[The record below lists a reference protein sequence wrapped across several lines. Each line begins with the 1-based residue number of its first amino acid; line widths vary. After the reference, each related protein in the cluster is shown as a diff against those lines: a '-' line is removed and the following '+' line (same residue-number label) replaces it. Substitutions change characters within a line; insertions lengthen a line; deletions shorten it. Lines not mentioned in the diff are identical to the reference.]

1 MGRTPGEDRGRCW
14 GDASTSQGTRPTGHP
29 RRRRKDSASLR
40 ERATRPWVTPKPG
53 VCTRCPGQTPGL
65 EASRGLQ
72 LLPPPPPPVLQL
84 SPRGQGGLGR
94 VPTQRT
100 LSVPP
105 GFFQS
110 LPSSVCFGTR
120 LKGQDFATFVSGL
133 GGTPPLHR
141 CSHVGQW
148 HEGRTAEGTSPCRVP
163 PSSNLHTIWCH
174 SGNSEHLAQLVGE
187 LGCSETP
194 LTLQH
199 LPRESGATFRDAA
212 NPYSSGVS
220 IALWQPSTCPAGSLT
235 TRWGRG
241 PSPEQP
247 GGGSAEG
254 SVPAA

>member
-14 GDASTSQGTRPTGHP
+14 GDASTSQGTRPAGHP

-53 VCTRCPGQTPGL
+53 VCTRCPGQMPGL

-72 LLPPPPPPVLQL
+72 LLPPPSPPVLQL

-133 GGTPPLHR
+133 GGTPSSTAAHMWDNGMRDGQRKAPVRAGCHRPPTSTPSGVTQATQSTWHSWWGSWGASKPHSHSSTFHGSPGPL
-141 CSHVGQW
+141 
-148 HEGRTAEGTSPCRVP
+148 
-163 PSSNLHTIWCH
+163 
-174 SGNSEHLAQLVGE
+174 
-187 LGCSETP
+187 SETP
-194 LTLQH
+194 PTPTPQ
-199 LPRESGATFRDAA
+199 
-212 NPYSSGVS
+212 V
-220 IALWQPSTCPAGSLT
+220 
-235 TRWGRG
+235 
-241 PSPEQP
+241 
-247 GGGSAEG
+247 
-254 SVPAA
+254 